1 MANYQ
6 LTVEERTQTGK
17 SYARQLRANEKLPAV
32 IYGSGK
38 GSTPI
43 EVGVRDVEKALAA
56 HGSLIDLNL
65 GGTIR
70 TVLVKDLHRDPVRGT
85 LQHLDF
91 HEIDL
96 TKKLEITV
104 PIRVVG
110 EDLRPSDGGVVQTL
124 LWEVEVLCLPTDI
137 PEFIAVDVSGVQL
150 EHTVNVEDLELPPG
164 VEVLADLDEA
174 VVKVGAIAEVDLGED
189 DELEEGEAG
198 GDILEDEEATESAEA
213 EETEE

>member
-6 LTVEERTQTGK
+6 LNVEERTQTGK
-17 SYARQLRANEKLPAV
+17 SYARQLRAAQKVPAV

-43 EVGVRDVEKALAA
+43 EAQLRDVERALAA

-65 GGTIR
+65 GGAIR
-70 TVLVKDLHRDPVRGT
+70 TVLVKDIHRDPVRGT

-104 PIRVVG
+104 PIRIVG
-110 EDLRPSDGGVVQTL
+110 EDRRPSDGGVVQTL
-124 LWEVEVLCLPTDI
+124 LWEIEVLCLPTDI
-137 PEFIAVDVSGVQL
+137 PEAITVDVGDVAL
-150 EHTVNVEDLELPPG
+150 ESTLNVADLELPPG
-164 VEVLADLDEA
+164 VEILADPDEA
-174 VVKVGAIAEVDLGED
+174 VVKVGVPAEVDLGAED
-189 DELEEGEAG
+189 
-198 GDILEDEEATESAEA
+198 EA
-213 EETEE
+213 EEGALEAGPEDAGDAAEPQETEE

>member
-104 PIRVVG
+104 PIRVIG
-110 EDLRPSDGGVVQTL
+110 EDRRPSDAGVVQIL

-137 PEFIAVDVSGVQL
+137 PEFIAVDVSDVQL
-150 EHTVNVEDLELPPG
+150 EHTVNVEDLELPQG

-189 DELEEGEAG
+189 DELEEGEAE
-198 GDILEDEEATESAEA
+198 GDLLEDEETESAEA